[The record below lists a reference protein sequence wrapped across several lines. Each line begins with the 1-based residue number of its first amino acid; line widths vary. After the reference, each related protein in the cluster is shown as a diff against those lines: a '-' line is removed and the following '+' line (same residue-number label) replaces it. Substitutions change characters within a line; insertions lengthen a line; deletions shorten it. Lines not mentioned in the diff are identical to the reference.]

1 MGIPRYQQV
10 AYLLVSFGLV
20 DLLGHF
26 MQLLRF
32 QHMQMWFQV
41 RQGNFLRSRFNY
53 ILGLD
58 RRLFET
64 VGIWDLEN
72 FSSNHFVLRARLLWR
87 TTRCHSWYLRGQR
100 SFPLRPQH
108 MGPQRLVDAEF
119 QELKALEIPPL
130 SSVRSPRTLWI
141 TIETIRMIDTRA
153 APRCF
158 PDHIRNQARTLT
170 RDVRNPLSTEAWHW
184 EETDAEEI
192 SACLEKLQDKT
203 PDLNGWYAILK
214 WCYCHASTRQPKP
227 SRADLAKVS
236 GDYAVIFQREYP
248 YPLGRT
254 IPIHV
259 APFQIEYWV
268 P

>member
-87 TTRCHSWYLRGQR
+87 TTRCHS
-100 SFPLRPQH
+100 
-108 MGPQRLVDAEF
+108 
-119 QELKALEIPPL
+119 
-130 SSVRSPRTLWI
+130 
-141 TIETIRMIDTRA
+141 
-153 APRCF
+153 
-158 PDHIRNQARTLT
+158 
-170 RDVRNPLSTEAWHW
+170 
-184 EETDAEEI
+184 
-192 SACLEKLQDKT
+192 
-203 PDLNGWYAILK
+203 
-214 WCYCHASTRQPKP
+214 
-227 SRADLAKVS
+227 
-236 GDYAVIFQREYP
+236 
-248 YPLGRT
+248 
-254 IPIHV
+254 
-259 APFQIEYWV
+259 
-268 P
+268 